1 MLDLLELGLGSSA
14 DLDDGNATGE
24 LGQALLEL
32 LTVEVRGGVLHLTLD
47 LSDTS
52 VDGLL
57 GASAADDDGIVLG
70 DGDGLSGT
78 EHIGGDVSDL
88 HAQLVQGSLA
98 AGEDGDV
105 LEDALAAIAVARGL
119 DGADVEGATDL
130 VEDQGRQSLA
140 IDVLSDDEQATA
152 SALDSL
158 ENGHNVLNAGDLLVG
173 DEDVRILHHGL
184 HAVVIRD
191 EVSGDIA
198 LVELH
203 ALDGVDGDVERLGI
217 LDGDDAVLAHD
228 LHGLGDLLA
237 DLGVTGGDGTDGSN
251 LLLGL
256 DRLGL
261 LLHLGD
267 GGVDG
272 LVDAATDGQRVGASG
287 DVAQAVVDDS
297 LSEQGCGGG
306 AVTHG
311 VVGLGGD
318 LLHQLG
324 THVLDVV
331 LELNLL
337 GDGNAVVGDGRGT
350 KRALQSNVATLG
362 AHGDGNGVGQSVDT
376 LGELSAGIGVERNV
390 LCHGR

>member
-1 MLDLLELGLGSSA
+1 MLDLLELRLGSSA

-32 LTVEVRGGVLHLTLD
+32 LTVEVRGGVLHLALD
-47 LSDTS
+47 LSDAG

-57 GASAADDDGIVLG
+57 GAGAADDDGVVLG
-70 DGDGLSGT
+70 DGNGLSGT

-88 HAQLVQGSLA
+88 HAQLVESCLTT
-98 AGEDGDV
+98 GEDGDV
-105 LEDALAAIAVARGL
+105 LENALAAIAVARGL

-130 VEDQGRQSLA
+130 VEDEGGQSLA
-140 IDVLSDDEQATA
+140 VDVLSDDEQATT

-158 ENGHNVLNAGDLLVG
+158 ENGHDVLDAGDLLVG

-184 HAVVIRD
+184 HAIVVRD

-237 DLGVTGGDGTDGSN
+237 DLGVTSRDGADGSD

-261 LLHLGD
+261 GLHLGD

-272 LVDAATDGQRVGASG
+272 LVDAATDGQRVGAGG
-287 DVAQAVVDDS
+287 DVAQTVVDDS
-297 LSEQGCGGG
+297 LSEQGCGGS

-318 LLHQLG
+318 LLHQLSA
-324 THVLDVV
+324 HVLDVV
-331 LELNLL
+331 LELDLL

-350 KRALQSNVATLG
+350 ERALQSDVAALG
-362 AHGDGNGVGQSVDT
+362 AHGDGNGVGQSVDA

>member
-14 DLDDGNATGE
+14 DFDDGNATGE

-32 LTVEVRGGVLHLTLD
+32 LAVEVRGGVLHLALD
-47 LSDTS
+47 LGDTS

-57 GASAADDDGIVLG
+57 GASTADDDGVVLG
-70 DGDGLSGT
+70 DGNGLSGT

-88 HAQLVQGSLA
+88 HAQLVQSGLTT
-98 AGEDGDV
+98 GEDGDV

-140 IDVLSDDEQATA
+140 VDVLSDDEQATA
-152 SALDSL
+152 GALDSL
-158 ENGHNVLNAGDLLVG
+158 ENGHDVLDAGDLLVG

-184 HAVVIRD
+184 HAVVVRD
-191 EVSGDIA
+191 EVSGDVA

-203 ALDGVDGDVERLGI
+203 ALDGVDGDIERLGI

-228 LHGLGDLLA
+228 LHGLSDLLA

-272 LVDAATDGQRVGASG
+272 LVDAATDSQRIGAGG
-287 DVAQAVVDDS
+287 DVAQTVVDDG

-306 AVTHG
+306 TVTHG

-324 THVLDVV
+324 AHVLDVV
-331 LELNLL
+331 LELDLL
-337 GDGNAVVGDGRGT
+337 SDGNAVVGDGRGT
-350 KRALQSNVATLG
+350 ERALQSNVTALG
-362 AHGDGNGVGQSVDT
+362 AHGDGNGVGQSVDA

>member
-1 MLDLLELGLGSSA
+1 MLNLLELGLGSSA

-32 LTVEVRGGVLHLTLD
+32 LAVEVRGGVLHLTLD
-47 LSDTS
+47 LSDAG

-57 GASAADDDGIVLG
+57 GASAADDDGVVLG

-88 HAQLVQGSLA
+88 HAQLVESCLA
-98 AGEDGDV
+98 TGEDGDV
-105 LEDALAAIAVARGL
+105 LEDALAAITVARSL
-119 DGADVEGATDL
+119 DGADIEGATDL

-140 IDVLSDDEQATA
+140 VDVLSDDEQATA
-152 SALDSL
+152 GALNSL
-158 ENGHNVLNAGDLLVG
+158 ENGHDVLDARDLLVG
-173 DEDVRILHHGL
+173 DEDVRVLHHGL
-184 HAVVIRD
+184 HAVVVRD
-191 EVSGDIA
+191 KVSGDIA

-203 ALDGVDGDVERLGI
+203 ALDGVDGNVERLGI

-237 DLGVTGGDGTDGSN
+237 DLGVTSGNGADGSN

-261 LLHLGD
+261 LLHLGN

-272 LVDAATDGQRVGASG
+272 LVDAATDGQRVSASG
-287 DVAQAVVDDS
+287 DVAQTVVDDG

-306 AVTHG
+306 TVTHG

-324 THVLDVV
+324 AHVLDVV

-337 GDGNAVVGDGRGT
+337 GDGNTVVGDGRGT
-350 KRALQSNVATLG
+350 ERALQSDV
-362 AHGDGNGVGQSVDT
+362 QSVDA

-390 LCHGR
+390 LCHSG

>member
-1 MLDLLELGLGSSA
+1 MSNCMPSTVSMVMSNVWESS
-14 DLDDGNATGE
+14 
-24 LGQALLEL
+24 
-32 LTVEVRGGVLHLTLD
+32 TVMTRPCPRPPWPRR
-47 LSDTS
+47 SS
-52 VDGLL
+52 
-57 GASAADDDGIVLG
+57 
-70 DGDGLSGT
+70 
-78 EHIGGDVSDL
+78 
-88 HAQLVQGSLA
+88 
-98 AGEDGDV
+98 
-105 LEDALAAIAVARGL
+105 R
-119 DGADVEGATDL
+119 
-130 VEDQGRQSLA
+130 
-140 IDVLSDDEQATA
+140 
-152 SALDSL
+152 
-158 ENGHNVLNAGDLLVG
+158 
-173 DEDVRILHHGL
+173 
-184 HAVVIRD
+184 
-191 EVSGDIA
+191 
-198 LVELH
+198 
-203 ALDGVDGDVERLGI
+203 
-217 LDGDDAVLAHD
+217 
-228 LHGLGDLLA
+228 

-331 LELNLL
+331 LELDLL
-337 GDGNAVVGDGRGT
+337 GDRNAVVGDGRST
-350 KRALQSNVATLG
+350 ERALQRNVAALG
-362 AHGDGNGVGQSVDT
+362 AHGDGNGVGQSVDA
-376 LGELSAGIGVERNV
+376 LGKLSAGIGVERNV

>member
-57 GASAADDDGIVLG
+57 GASATDDDGVVLG

-105 LEDALAAIAVARGL
+105 LEDALAAIAVARSL

-130 VEDQGRQSLA
+130 VEDQGRQSFA
-140 IDVLSDDEQATA
+140 VDVLSDDEQAAA

-184 HAVVIRD
+184 HAVVVRD

-237 DLGVTGGDGTDGSN
+237 DLGVTGRDGTDGSD

-267 GGVDG
+267 GGVYS

-287 DVAQAVVDDS
+287 DVAQTVVDDG

-306 AVTHG
+306 AVAHG

-318 LLHQLG
+318 LLHQLSA
-324 THVLDVV
+324 HVLDVV
-331 LELNLL
+331 LELDLL
-337 GDGNAVVGDGRGT
+337 SDGNAVVGDGRGAE
-350 KRALQSNVATLG
+350 RALQRNVTALG
-362 AHGDGNGVGQSVDT
+362 AHGDGNGVGQSVDA